1 MRGKDGRRRR
11 ERERKSNKKE
21 EKERVRERKK
31 ERRRERDLIGSGRV
45 CVYVRERIF
54 EMLCVRERIFQRV
67 YVCGSENGRA
77 QKRESSE

>member
-1 MRGKDGRRRR
+1 MRREK

-31 ERRRERDLIGSGRV
+31 ERRRERDLIGRSGRV